1 MRLGAHAVARRLLR
15 LSSERVVREDPTL
28 LVADREADD
37 AGVPVQ
43 ARIGLAQGVA
53 STAGLPAVVDCAP
66 PPVQHVPR
74 AESGLEAEHVV
85 QGGPGAR
92 HGSGGSG
99 SDACSGRAAARLR
112 QSSSVSPRLTPF
124 VSFRR

>member
-99 SDACSGRAAARLR
+99 SGGRAAARLR
-112 QSSSVSPRLTPF
+112 QSSSVSARLTPF